1 MKQGGTEDCVL
12 GENGAGKSTLVKLLL
27 NLYQAETGTVYINDL
42 EIERISETDYLEL
55 VGQVMQDYRLFS
67 MSIYKNISENC
78 LDDKPNYEWLE
89 EAMRFGRIFMRYMIN
104 WDIIWTRF

>member
-1 MKQGGTEDCVL
+1 MSIKSIESVRFDHVSFTYDGENIILKDISFEARRGQKIAIL

-67 MSIYKNISENC
+67 KI
-78 LDDKPNYEWLE
+78 
-89 EAMRFGRIFMRYMIN
+89 GRAHV
-104 WDIIWTRF
+104 